1 MYLKNTKME
10 MYDNENTVQKSF
22 NTDFLT
28 EELLQAQW
36 AEFIELK
43 KIITG
48 LYKNKKQPITILDI
62 GIGNA
67 RIPKHLSGIKE
78 IWDMIEKYDGTDNAL
93 NCVKL
98 SEKVIADLGIQNK
111 VSVYF
116 FEAHDLDK
124 WDKKYDLIITTW
136 FTAGNF
142 YPAKFPFETYKE
154 SGEKFDLSKNEK
166 FEKIFSAAYDLLHP
180 GGEILIGACYI
191 DNDSTRKKQEDFYR
205 KAGMTIITNGND
217 SFTATKERFWS
228 QRFTQVKIYKYLH
241 FVLPEKISFIPLD
254 TYDYAMQVRIKK

>member
-1 MYLKNTKME
+1 ME

-22 NTDFLT
+22 DTDFIT
-28 EELLQAQW
+28 QYSLQAQW

-43 KIITG
+43 KVITE
-48 LYKNKKQPITILDI
+48 LYFKKNTPITILDI

-67 RIPKHLSGIKE
+67 RIPKHLCEIEE
-78 IWDMIEKYDGTDNAL
+78 IWDMIAAYDGTDNAEPCISIS
-93 NCVKL
+93 N
-98 SEKVIADLGIQNK
+98 KVITELNIRDK

-116 FEAHDLDK
+116 FEAVNLNR

-142 YPAKFPFETYKE
+142 YPENFPFETYKE
-154 SGEKFDLSKNEK
+154 KGEKLDLSKNKK
-166 FEKIFSAAYDLLHP
+166 FGTIFSNAYNLLNP
-180 GGEILIGACYI
+180 GGEVVIGACYV
-191 DNDSTRKKQEDFYR
+191 DNESTRKKQELFY
-205 KAGMTIITNGND
+205 KKMGMTIITDEQD

-228 QRFTQVKIYKYLH
+228 QRFTKEKLLNYLS
-241 FVLPEKISFIPLD
+241 FVAPEKISFTPLD

>member
-1 MYLKNTKME
+1 MKKME
-10 MYDNENTVQKSF
+10 MYDNENTLQKSF
-22 NTDFLT
+22 DTAFLT

-43 KIITG
+43 KVVTEI
-48 LYKNKKQPITILDI
+48 YHKKRHPITILDI

-78 IWDMIEKYDGTDNAL
+78 IWDMIEHYDGTDNAL
-93 NCVKL
+93 NCISL
-98 SEKVIADLGIQNK
+98 SEKVIAGLDIQDK

-116 FEAHDLDK
+116 FEALDLNR
-124 WDKKYDLIITTW
+124 WSRKYDLIITTW

-142 YPAKFPFETYKE
+142 YPVNFPFETYKE
-154 SGEKFDLSKNEK
+154 SGVKADLSKNEK
-166 FEKIFSAAYDLLHP
+166 FERIFLNAYNLLQP
-180 GGEILIGACYI
+180 GGEIIIGACYI
-191 DNDSTRKKQEDFYR
+191 DNDRTRKKQEEFYR
-205 KAGMTIITNGND
+205 KAGMTIITDELD

-228 QRFTQVKIYKYLH
+228 QRFTHGKIYNYLH